1 MCIAAAPLAYASL
14 AASAI
19 GTAVSVY
26 GSVQQGK
33 AAQGQANYQA
43 TVDRN
48 NKIISDRY
56 AADAIERGKE
66 AEADQRR
73 KTQQIIANQRVG
85 FAANGIDLGSDVV
98 SETLSD
104 SAMLGELDALT
115 IRSNAA
121 REAYGYQVQG
131 MNYEAS
137 ATNQILAGKNAR
149 SAGRTAAMSTLLS
162 GAASVGNSYAD
173 YKSKGIL

>member
-1 MCIAAAPLAYASL
+1 MCTLAAAAL
-14 AASAI
+14 
-19 GTAVSVY
+19 AVSAVGTGVSAY
-26 GSVQQGK
+26 GQMQAGK
-33 AAQGQANYQA
+33 AQQSQLNYQA
-43 TVDRN
+43 AVDRN

-85 FAANGIDLGSDVV
+85 FAANGIDLGSEVV

-115 IRSNAA
+115 VRSNAA
-121 REAYGYQVQG
+121 REAYGYKVQG

-137 ATNQILAGKNAR
+137 AQNNILAGKNAR
-149 SAGRTAAMSTLLS
+149 SSGRTAAMSTLLS
-162 GAASVGNSYAD
+162 GAASVGNSYSD
-173 YKSKGIL
+173 YKYRGVL

>member
-1 MCIAAAPLAYASL
+1 MCTLAAAAL
-14 AASAI
+14 
-19 GTAVSVY
+19 AVSAVGTGVSAY
-26 GSVQQGK
+26 GQMQAGK
-33 AAQGQANYQA
+33 AQQSQLNYQA
-43 TVDRN
+43 AVDRN
-48 NKIISDRY
+48 NKIIADRY
-56 AADAIERGKE
+56 ANDAIERGKE
-66 AEADQRR
+66 AEAEQRR

-98 SETLSD
+98 TETLSD

-121 REAYGYQVQG
+121 REAYGYKVQG

-137 ATNQILAGKNAR
+137 AQNNVLAGKNAR

-162 GAASVGNSYAD
+162 GTASVGNSYVD